1 MVALSP
7 SWRRV
12 MVVAA
17 ALALSLVLSWL
28 ASDIFER
35 VNERSTDLIWASN
48 THSEVEQRLLVVD
61 IDDQSLADFGP
72 WPWSPGIMAR
82 LVDQL
87 RTQGANML
95 LFDVVF
101 PQSREGSARLA
112 AALAASDDIAPAV
125 LGQLFALRGESR
137 LHMGEPVG
145 ALPGQGCLPTSL
157 SAQGTIANHKGLH
170 NRAGHITPT
179 IDADGTVRRVP
190 ALVCYQGAQY
200 PALAMTPFSVAEAPV
215 IKAGQTPW
223 QPAWQIQWPQSGWKP
238 VGMDAQ
244 GQVRVPYTHS
254 RRSQTAI
261 SAADVL
267 RGRVP
272 QGMLEGKWVLVGAS
286 AFGLSDSVPTA
297 LDPAVSG
304 VEVHAQLVRGIL
316 DGTVPHTPIAAPWLQ
331 GIFVVVG
338 TLLLYGLASAPPLSS
353 KRRVVLVPL
362 VAMTLAL
369 LAYAC
374 HGAALLQWQWYLGWA
389 VPAFH
394 LLMVGGA
401 LGVAEHAASLHV
413 KGRLFGNLAS
423 YIPQSVAQE
432 IALNKPSDDIQAQR
446 ANVTVLAADVRN
458 FSAYCEARS
467 PEDTARVLHRFYKT
481 ANQIITKHGGVVEEM
496 VGDSL
501 LAVFNGSQPCTDHP
515 QQALSAALEIWA
527 RCGEELPNTSGR
539 GLEPLAIGVGIE
551 TGTALVGSFG
561 DADRRVH
568 TVLGQ
573 TVTLALRLC
582 DMTADLSYPVLVG
595 QGAAH
600 HLPPQLDQPETI
612 LKPLGS
618 FLLPG
623 LRQGTKIY
631 TPKQMLESNS
641 LAEQENLQYIRQQHS
656 AA

>member
-1 MVALSP
+1 
-7 SWRRV
+7 
-12 MVVAA
+12 MVVTA
-17 ALALSLVLSWL
+17 ALALSLMLSWL
-28 ASDIFER
+28 AQGALER
-35 VNERSTDLIWASN
+35 INERSTDLIWASN
-48 THSEVEQRLLVVD
+48 THGEVEQRLVVID
-61 IDDQSLADFGP
+61 IDDESLADLGP
-72 WPWSPGIMAR
+72 WPWSPSIMAR

-87 RTQGANML
+87 RAQGASML

-101 PQSREGSARLA
+101 PQWREGSARFT
-112 AALAASDDIAPAV
+112 AALAASDDTAPAV

-145 ALPGQGCLPTSL
+145 ALPGQGCHPANL
-157 SAQGTIANHKGLH
+157 SAQGTIANYKSLH
-170 NRAGHITPT
+170 SRAGHITPI

-200 PALAMTPFSVAEAPV
+200 PALAMTPFSVAEAPI
-215 IKAGQTPW
+215 IKAGQSPW
-223 QPAWQIQWPQSGWKP
+223 QSAWQIHWPRSGWQP

-272 QGMLEGKWVLVGAS
+272 QGLLDGKWVLVGAS
-286 AFGLSDSVPTA
+286 AFGLSDSIPTA

-316 DGTVPHTPIAAPWLQ
+316 DGTVPYMPIAAPWLQ
-331 GIFVVVG
+331 GAFVLAG
-338 TLLLYGLASAPPLSS
+338 ALLLYGLASAPPLSS

-362 VAMTLAL
+362 AGMALAL
-369 LAYAC
+369 LAYTC
-374 HGAALLQWQWYLGWA
+374 HAVALLQWQWYLGWA
-389 VPAFH
+389 VPAF
-394 LLMVGGA
+394 LLLVVGGT

-413 KGRLFGNLAS
+413 KGRLLGNLSS
-423 YIPQSVAQE
+423 YIPQSVAQI

-446 ANVTVLAADVRN
+446 ADVTVLAADVRN

-481 ANQIITKHGGVVEEM
+481 ANQIIARHGGVVEEM

-501 LAVFNGSQPCTDHP
+501 LAVFNGPQPCADHSHH
-515 QQALSAALEIWA
+515 ALCAALEIWA

-551 TGTALVGSFG
+551 SGTALVGSFG

-595 QGAAH
+595 QGAAR
-600 HLPPQLDQPETI
+600 HLTPQLDQPETI

-631 TPKQMLESNS
+631 TPKQILEPNS
-641 LAEQENLQYIRQQHS
+641 IAEQENLQYIRQQHS